1 MVKVLFVCLG
11 NICRSPMAESI
22 FKQLVQERQLS
33 SQISTDS
40 AGIQGWHVGKSPDRR
55 TLEVLSEHNIETSH
69 VGQKL
74 SVADLT
80 TYNHIAVM
88 DEANFEAVYNFYY
101 ENLNA
106 TPPAR
111 KLFLIRDFDPEVEG
125 VQEVQDPY
133 YEDKKVFRKVFDT
146 LRRSCN
152 ALIDYIVE
160 EHNLTPEEPA
170 EDEYSD

>member
-1 MVKVLFVCLG
+1 
-11 NICRSPMAESI
+11 MAESI
-22 FKQLVQERQLS
+22 FRQLVKERQLS
-33 SQISTDS
+33 SQISTAS

-55 TLEVLSEHNIETSH
+55 TLDVLAEHHIQSTH

-74 SVADLT
+74 SVVDLT

-88 DEANFEAVYNFYY
+88 DEANFEAVYSFYY

-111 KLFLIRDFDPEVEG
+111 KLFLIRDFDPESTG

-133 YEDKKVFRKVFDT
+133 YEDKKVFRKVFET
-146 LRRSCN
+146 LRRSCDG
-152 ALIDYIVE
+152 LIDYIVE
-160 EHNLTPEEPA
+160 EHGLTPEEPT
-170 EDEYSD
+170 EDGYSG